1 MEPLT
6 WIELGVSAGDSAEV
20 FTLVEELLREEGF
33 EFEMYYNDEG

>member
-6 WIELGVSAGDSAEV
+6 WIKLGVSAGEASEV
-20 FTLVEELLREEGF
+20 FPLVEELLREEGF